1 MNEGAQPTNGELLAA
16 IVALHAFTETGLQ
29 RLDRKIDDGDARLG
43 TRIDGLEASLG
54 TKIERLEITMNRRFD
69 RVYDDLDELKARV
82 TRLEVDRA

>member
-16 IVALHAFTETGLQ
+16 IVALHAFTET
-29 RLDRKIDDGDARLG
+29 DARLG